1 MSDAGRPTATA
12 GASDTATGKAR
23 GKAAPSRKAG
33 APETR
38 ARILRIARDLVR
50 TRGPRGLT
58 FDAVAKRLG
67 KSKQA
72 VLYWFPTKDRLL
84 SETLLPDLAAEA
96 GAARAALQGRHGA
109 GAVRAFVEAVAA
121 FHLEDLE
128 RFRLVYLA
136 PQSGALPVS
145 AEAIQTSA
153 ARVPEITAPMYA
165 DLAACLEG
173 APDARRREAVAIHAA
188 VLGLVLMVALTESVE
203 DPLAHDPADLVDAL
217 ARRLAGEGA

>member
-1 MSDAGRPTATA
+1 MSDAGRPTDTAAASATA
-12 GASDTATGKAR
+12 GEKA
-23 GKAAPSRKAG
+23 KPSAKAG
-33 APETR
+33 APDTR
-38 ARILRIARDLVR
+38 TRILRISRDLVR
-50 TRGPRGLT
+50 AKGPRGLT

-84 SETLLPDLAAEA
+84 AETLLPDLAAEA

-109 GAVRAFVEAVAA
+109 GAVRAFVEAVAG

-145 AEAIQTSA
+145 AEALQTSA

-165 DLAACLEG
+165 DLAACLDG
-173 APDARRREAVAIHAA
+173 PPDARRREAVAIHAA
-188 VLGLVLMVALTESVE
+188 VLGLILMVALTESVA

-217 ARRLAGEGA
+217 ARRLAGAGA